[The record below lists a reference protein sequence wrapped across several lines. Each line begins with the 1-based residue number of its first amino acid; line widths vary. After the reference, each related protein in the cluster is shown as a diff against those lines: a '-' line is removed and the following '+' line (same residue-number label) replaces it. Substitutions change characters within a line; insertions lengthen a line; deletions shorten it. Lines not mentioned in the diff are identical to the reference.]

1 MRRWEKV
8 IRIWGKSLW
17 WGRWRSWM
25 KGWWEDIT
33 IKLHW
38 GSFLSLLFI
47 PIWEEKICGPER
59 KNFLPDFPLHLFSS
73 HSQTEENSIFHSIF
87 LLTFSI
93 LPKFHPTKH
102 NVKETDTHTER
113 ERKNHR
119 SEKKKGNIHTHWE
132 WKKEIWDFLF
142 SVFGFWVLKR
152 RVLGGLEEKGF
163 ELGGEAVCSTRK
175 RRKKEKKSFNAVCL
189 LN

>member
-8 IRIWGKSLW
+8 IRIWGKSLR

-25 KGWWEDIT
+25 KGWWEGIT

-47 PIWEEKICGPER
+47 PIWEEKIFGPGR

-102 NVKETDTHTER
+102 NVKETDTHIEG

-132 WKKEIWDFLF
+132 GKRRYEIFFFLF
-142 SVFGFWVLKR
+142 LGFGFRREGSWVVWKR
-152 RVLGGLEEKGF
+152 KVLSLEEKPFVVHEKEG
-163 ELGGEAVCSTRK
+163 
-175 RRKKEKKSFNAVCL
+175 RRKKKVLMPFAC
-189 LN
+189 